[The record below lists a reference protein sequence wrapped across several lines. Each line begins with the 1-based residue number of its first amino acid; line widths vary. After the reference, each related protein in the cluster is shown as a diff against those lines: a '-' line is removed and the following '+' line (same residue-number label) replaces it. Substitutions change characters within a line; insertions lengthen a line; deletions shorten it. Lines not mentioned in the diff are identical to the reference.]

1 MQFIQITVLALIF
14 SCANAMAA
22 KVPLTEVAQSST
34 KAQPGATVETMES
47 LRSEV
52 AVLKAQLDVAKA
64 RADLDTALHAA
75 SASMSGLPEIV
86 SIYGTGSSLSAIL
99 SMPDGSRVRVAK
111 GDRIHGG
118 YRVDAIDHSEVIV
131 GRGKKRSALLF
142 APYSQSGQTQATG
155 QPGMGMPMGTAPMP
169 QLAMPAR

>member
-1 MQFIQITVLALIF
+1 MQFIQITVLALAF
-14 SCANAMAA
+14 SCASASAIAA
-22 KVPLTEVAQSST
+22 KAPPAGAT
-34 KAQPGATVETMES
+34 QPGATVETMES